1 MLTCALSV
9 HSEFQLTLKKTVQ
22 GIKADE
28 TRLFVSTG
36 IAVNS
41 VVFRRLIFCQFA
53 FIDQLQKKIFITI
66 SITSTLQIVIIVILV
81 AVLFE
86 HLNCFLGKEAC

>member
-22 GIKADE
+22 GIKADK

-41 VVFRRLIFCQFA
+41 VVFRRLVFCQFP
-53 FIDQLQKKIFITI
+53 FIDQLQKKNFHYDFHYKYTANCNN
-66 SITSTLQIVIIVILV
+66 SNTSGDLI
-81 AVLFE
+81 
-86 HLNCFLGKEAC
+86 